1 MSEWFETE
9 ALWEKTFP
17 LLFPESRFAGT
28 PKEIEDLLA
37 LVAGEPKDALDLC
50 CGPGRASVELA
61 RKGMNV
67 TGVDLSAF
75 MLDKARNRAA
85 AAAVEVE
92 WVRSD
97 MREFIRPASFDLA
110 LSLFTSFGYFETRED
125 NLRVLT
131 NVRQSLRPGGALVM
145 EIMNKERLA
154 RVFSP
159 ASVMENEGT
168 VLIEQR
174 RVLPGWSR
182 MENTWYVLSGGR
194 YETFTIS
201 HWIYSGEEL
210 CSLLA
215 QAGFESARTYGSFA
229 GAPFVGDARLHVV
242 TRAPSK

>member
-9 ALWEKTFP
+9 AFWERTYP
-17 LLFPESRFAGT
+17 LLFTESRFAGT
-28 PKEIEDLLA
+28 PKEIDDLLA

-75 MLDKARNRAA
+75 MIGKARDRAT

-97 MREFIRPASFDLA
+97 MREFIRPAAFDLA
-110 LSLFTSFGYFETRED
+110 LSLFTSFGYFESRED
-125 NLRVLT
+125 NLRVLV
-131 NVRQSLRPGGALVM
+131 NVRRSLRPGGALVM
-145 EIMNKERLA
+145 ELMNKERLA
-154 RVFSP
+154 SLFAP
-159 ASVMENEGT
+159 ASIMENEGT
-168 VLIEQR
+168 VLIEHR

-182 MENTWYVLSGGR
+182 LENTWYVLAGGR
-194 YETFTIS
+194 YETFTLR

-210 CSLLA
+210 CSLLT
-215 QAGFESARTYGSFA
+215 QAGFGSVSVYGSFA

-242 TRAPSK
+242 ARTPA